1 MEGPPEGS
9 SPIWESNE
17 DLKVDKPPT
26 TDLTN
31 TIELSGTP
39 SSVSGFI
46 APEVVGRA
54 KSGTPQAF
62 GILAI
67 ILAVFGV
74 IISLLALLAIP
85 TELDIANSVG
95 ENSTFFVIWT
105 YLEPIIAIIAF
116 VIFGYAGAELYNY
129 KKRAIFI
136 GLGALSINVVSGL
149 IGSYVTSVVTTSTT
163 DSEELGQIFGSLGVV
178 FVLFCNACCG
188 MIMVLP
194 LLISPQDLE

>member
-17 DLKVDKPPT
+17 GLKVDKPPT

-54 KSGTPQAF
+54 KSETPQAF

-85 TELDIANSVG
+85 TELDIANSVD
-95 ENSTFFVIWT
+95 ENSTLFVIWT

-116 VIFGYAGAELYNY
+116 VIFGYAGVELYNY

-149 IGSYVTSVVTTSTT
+149 IGSYVTTSTT
-163 DSEELGQIFGSLGVV
+163 NSEELGQIFGSLGVV

>member
-17 DLKVDKPPT
+17 GLKVDKPPT

-67 ILAVFGV
+67 ILAVFGL

-85 TELDIANSVG
+85 TELDMANSVG
-95 ENSTFFVIWT
+95 ENSTLFVIWT
-105 YLEPIIAIIAF
+105 YLEPIIAIIALSSLVMRVSNF
-116 VIFGYAGAELYNY
+116 TIIRRELYLLVWAHY
-129 KKRAIFI
+129 QSMLF
-136 GLGALSINVVSGL
+136 
-149 IGSYVTSVVTTSTT
+149 
-163 DSEELGQIFGSLGVV
+163 Q
-178 FVLFCNACCG
+178 VL
-188 MIMVLP
+188 
-194 LLISPQDLE
+194 